1 MLILSLLSCII
12 FVYVF
17 TGDTPCPVYE
27 NDTIIQQPVDLLE
40 LSETYSIAATNFINE
55 MAGML
60 S

>member
-1 MLILSLLSCII
+1 MMFILSCII

-17 TGDTPCPVYE
+17 TDDTPCPLYE
-27 NDTIIQQPVDLLE
+27 NDTIIKQPVDLLK
-40 LSETYSIAATNFINE
+40 LSETYSTTATNFINE